1 MVYNPELYAQTK
13 LENSEREFGNFES
26 ALAGLATGLWNIPK
40 GFVSLGAELYDLV
53 GDANTAKEVEEWFE
67 KVNPFEE
74 AAEAKTIGK
83 ITTAIASVAPVGVGG
98 AILGARVGK
107 LATERLA
114 KAALE
119 AKKNNKFFS
128 LANFG
133 SKVASPL
140 PSAVIGGGIGESV
153 VSDEDIG
160 TFADMLRGT
169 SLEPYAITMMDIEE
183 KEGREEAYRRLL
195 NRLKFGTEGAL
206 FNLAVIGAGKGIS
219 QLRNPS
225 ETGRP
230 EYSENPLARFFQ
242 KYFTLGTLGNIDRE
256 SFVAQRAAERSTEIA
271 KSSAYDLTNTLEKSL
286 KGSVPDIQQKFFP
299 NLVLGSKELEEGVN
313 KKIANILSSSDS
325 KLLDFNTLSKRIR
338 DEGKI
343 ITEGK
348 KITED
353 IIVDEN
359 TGFIKYKDEKLNSEE
374 IKKIADD
381 FSIDISDYK
390 DATKRS
396 KEFNDLVQI
405 IKKSQGED
413 KAKLFEDT
421 ILNMRLAVDNLSINA
436 LKKGLQKKEFK
447 TVFNN
452 LGSYLTTDYE
462 IFIKKNPFERYKP
475 ISENLAELEKL
486 PNVIKGKQRY
496 VEDKFGKKLEDVKPE
511 ELTSINKQWQTDL
524 DNFLKKRS
532 DDEVDLLNKTRER
545 ELQLGKEINSVRPDP
560 SVLIPKVLEPW
571 QQEVYGI
578 VKDPKY
584 TFVSTIGKLAN
595 LNYTVKFLNDVEK
608 IGTKAEAVILKEIKN
623 KRLVEVTQTING
635 KKVPVYKSFQ
645 EKISDQQLKESKNIL
660 LKDRILKRFSP
671 NYVLKEDEL
680 RALNKEVEDELSNFI
695 IKEEKEY
702 ITDWQKILEPKKL
715 TKEEFFNKNSIF
727 TADELDVLGKDKDNV
742 LQFKKIEPIKGFEYL
757 SGMEGKYMKAP
768 IHDAV
773 FDVTNDFLTR
783 SNVGTLYR
791 YAILAPKGISQIAK
805 TILSPITHVRN
816 FITAGAFAAANG
828 AIFPS
833 LGDIRMLAPE
843 ALGGKG
849 LVGQAYSLTGKKL
862 LGTMTEADKLLYNR
876 LARVDVIGTQ
886 FEARQIKDLF
896 NSSFT
901 SNESNIFN
909 TLSDRFKTTKKIY
922 GKIQDAYVAE
932 DDFWKVINWN
942 LERNRYE
949 NILTNAGV
957 TKNNYLEKFNE
968 NSKLGEFLR
977 DPKLNKELVN
987 ESYET
992 FLDEFAGN
1000 LVRNQVPN
1008 YDYVGQAAR
1017 TLRLSPFGNFIAFP
1031 LEMMRTGSNI
1041 YDQAIREITSG
1052 IPEIRNLGL
1061 RRLTSFGMTV
1071 GGIPLAVVQTG
1082 KALNNVTD
1090 EELTA
1095 LRRYVP
1101 DWSKNSTLVPTGRDE
1116 KGYMKYI
1123 DFSYANP
1130 YDVLI
1135 RPLNTI
1141 FSQIAEGKDNKESLS
1156 KALGEGLIEGATE
1169 LLKPFASESIYTEAL
1184 VDSTLR
1190 RGIGRNGKRIW
1201 SEEDDPFV
1209 KILKSISHV
1218 AEAFTPGSIS
1228 QFKRIDQA
1236 IKGVSDEYGKSF
1248 DVFDELPGLIGFR
1261 SIQSDPENGLKY
1273 KVTQFGSRLDKDRNL
1288 FSSQLLKGGRVEPKD
1303 IINNYEYSEAR
1314 RFQTMKDMYADIR
1327 AARTLGVSDS
1337 IIQNKLKARKGMDK
1351 DVISSVMKGQYL
1363 PDTPNKFFIEKIQ
1376 EITNNLNRQEGTYI
1390 PSPYSVASPTINSI
1404 INKNKKL
1411 NLLTDTIEFPAPSL
1425 GSGTLEPQSILPAG
1439 VNTTPTPIINDQ
1451 ISSLSNQRTSPI
1463 TGLTETQTALLSP
1476 EEQIIQQRLNKN
1488 KPVTLVG

>member
-13 LENSEREFGNFES
+13 LESSEREFGNFES

-153 VSDEDIG
+153 VSDEEIG

-219 QLRNPS
+219 QLRKPS
-225 ETGRP
+225 ETGRA

-313 KKIANILSSSDS
+313 KKITNILSSSDN
-325 KLLDFNTLSKRIR
+325 KLLNFNSLSKRIK

-348 KITED
+348 KITDD

-359 TGFIKYKDEKLNSEE
+359 TGFIKYKDEKLNTEE

-381 FSIDISDYK
+381 FSVDISDYK

-496 VEDKFGKKLEDVKPE
+496 VEDKFGKKLEDIKPE
-511 ELTSINKQWQTDL
+511 ELVSINKQWQKDL

-584 TFVSTIGKLAN
+584 KME
-595 LNYTVKFLNDVEK
+595 NY
-608 IGTKAEAVILKEIKN
+608 
-623 KRLVEVTQTING
+623 
-635 KKVPVYKSFQ
+635 
-645 EKISDQQLKESKNIL
+645 
-660 LKDRILKRFSP
+660 
-671 NYVLKEDEL
+671 
-680 RALNKEVEDELSNFI
+680 
-695 IKEEKEY
+695 
-702 ITDWQKILEPKKL
+702 
-715 TKEEFFNKNSIF
+715 
-727 TADELDVLGKDKDNV
+727 
-742 LQFKKIEPIKGFEYL
+742 
-757 SGMEGKYMKAP
+757 
-768 IHDAV
+768 
-773 FDVTNDFLTR
+773 
-783 SNVGTLYR
+783 
-791 YAILAPKGISQIAK
+791 
-805 TILSPITHVRN
+805 
-816 FITAGAFAAANG
+816 
-828 AIFPS
+828 
-833 LGDIRMLAPE
+833 
-843 ALGGKG
+843 
-849 LVGQAYSLTGKKL
+849 
-862 LGTMTEADKLLYNR
+862 
-876 LARVDVIGTQ
+876 
-886 FEARQIKDLF
+886 
-896 NSSFT
+896 
-901 SNESNIFN
+901 
-909 TLSDRFKTTKKIY
+909 
-922 GKIQDAYVAE
+922 
-932 DDFWKVINWN
+932 
-942 LERNRYE
+942 
-949 NILTNAGV
+949 
-957 TKNNYLEKFNE
+957 
-968 NSKLGEFLR
+968 
-977 DPKLNKELVN
+977 
-987 ESYET
+987 
-992 FLDEFAGN
+992 
-1000 LVRNQVPN
+1000 
-1008 YDYVGQAAR
+1008 
-1017 TLRLSPFGNFIAFP
+1017 
-1031 LEMMRTGSNI
+1031 
-1041 YDQAIREITSG
+1041 
-1052 IPEIRNLGL
+1052 
-1061 RRLTSFGMTV
+1061 
-1071 GGIPLAVVQTG
+1071 
-1082 KALNNVTD
+1082 
-1090 EELTA
+1090 
-1095 LRRYVP
+1095 
-1101 DWSKNSTLVPTGRDE
+1101 
-1116 KGYMKYI
+1116 
-1123 DFSYANP
+1123 
-1130 YDVLI
+1130 
-1135 RPLNTI
+1135 
-1141 FSQIAEGKDNKESLS
+1141 
-1156 KALGEGLIEGATE
+1156 
-1169 LLKPFASESIYTEAL
+1169 
-1184 VDSTLR
+1184 
-1190 RGIGRNGKRIW
+1190 
-1201 SEEDDPFV
+1201 
-1209 KILKSISHV
+1209 
-1218 AEAFTPGSIS
+1218 
-1228 QFKRIDQA
+1228 
-1236 IKGVSDEYGKSF
+1236 
-1248 DVFDELPGLIGFR
+1248 
-1261 SIQSDPENGLKY
+1261 
-1273 KVTQFGSRLDKDRNL
+1273 
-1288 FSSQLLKGGRVEPKD
+1288 
-1303 IINNYEYSEAR
+1303 
-1314 RFQTMKDMYADIR
+1314 
-1327 AARTLGVSDS
+1327 
-1337 IIQNKLKARKGMDK
+1337 
-1351 DVISSVMKGQYL
+1351 
-1363 PDTPNKFFIEKIQ
+1363 
-1376 EITNNLNRQEGTYI
+1376 
-1390 PSPYSVASPTINSI
+1390 
-1404 INKNKKL
+1404 
-1411 NLLTDTIEFPAPSL
+1411 
-1425 GSGTLEPQSILPAG
+1425 
-1439 VNTTPTPIINDQ
+1439 
-1451 ISSLSNQRTSPI
+1451 
-1463 TGLTETQTALLSP
+1463 
-1476 EEQIIQQRLNKN
+1476 
-1488 KPVTLVG
+1488 